1 VTPVDGILLNLFA
14 SHDGIE
20 RCRQADQEKSTA
32 VEKFDQPLFFLPGS
46 VVCEKENFMRFE
58 RRFQQGTTT
67 LGRFS
72 LPGWKSGSSPRKV
85 LGRLKAALVLLSVAI
100 FWGLPASAQQ
110 LYYPFTDG
118 IASPIARGV
127 GKSSLSESVAPT
139 RNQDVTSTDRSIMTE
154 FKIVSRRLFGLK
166 SMVGISVFDAI
177 GAADA
182 VRKGQRISALCE
194 RVDERYRSLGWKRS
208 PCSSLP
214 WTYERVSEQGYP
226 LIYWDYSGL
235 TWGRGEP
242 PPDES
247 TLVLGGVHPD
257 ELTPINLA
265 FRFAEALN
273 KDTGLFAQH
282 RVVVAP
288 LVNPDGF
295 FMFPARRTNANG
307 IDLNRNF
314 ATRDWWSNAVSWWKK
329 RRGSDLRHFPG
340 AAPETEEGTRFQ
352 VDLMS
357 HFQPDKLVT
366 IHAPLGFLDYDGPGD
381 NKRQNL
387 SEFEKKA
394 RDLAYIV
401 SRNSN
406 NYKVLDFG
414 FYPGSLG
421 NYAGNE
427 RHVPTVTLELSST
440 NPRFADKYW
449 REFFPGLRAAV
460 KYEFKRSV
468 LARLETLSRQTQ
480 TGTTATTCC
489 QE

>member
-1 VTPVDGILLNLFA
+1 
-14 SHDGIE
+14 
-20 RCRQADQEKSTA
+20 
-32 VEKFDQPLFFLPGS
+32 
-46 VVCEKENFMRFE
+46 MRFE

-67 LGRFS
+67 LGWSS
-72 LPGWKSGSSPRKV
+72 LPCWEGGSSPRKV
-85 LGRLKAALVLLSVAI
+85 LGRVKTVLLLLSGAL
-100 FWGLPASAQQ
+100 FWDLPASAQQ
-110 LYYPFTDG
+110 PYYPFTDG
-118 IASPIARGV
+118 IPSPIAAGV
-127 GKSSLSESVAPT
+127 GKSSPLGAVATT
-139 RNQDVTSTDRSIMTE
+139 RNQEVTSTDRSIMTE
-154 FKIVSRRLFGLK
+154 FKIVSRRLFGLN

-177 GAADA
+177 GSADA
-182 VRKGQRISALCE
+182 VRKAQRISALCE

-314 ATRDWWSNAVSWWKK
+314 ATRDWWPNAVSWWKK
-329 RRGSDLRHFPG
+329 RRSSDPRHFPG

-357 HFQPDKLVT
+357 HFQPDKIVS

-406 NYKVLDFG
+406 NYKVLDFA

-468 LARLETLSRQTQ
+468 LARLETLSLQTQ
-480 TGTTATTCC
+480 TGTTATACC

>member
-1 VTPVDGILLNLFA
+1 MTPDDGFALNLFA
-14 SHDGIE
+14 SHGGIG
-20 RCRQADQEKSTA
+20 RSHLEKLITPTVAEAHKPPRGVLAGTGPS
-32 VEKFDQPLFFLPGS
+32 G
-46 VVCEKENFMRFE
+46 KENFMRFDGLFWCGASLGG
-58 RRFQQGTTT
+58 RNHGRVQNQSTSLWFRALRMAT
-67 LGRFS
+67 LMSAFVS
-72 LPGWKSGSSPRKV
+72 LGV
-85 LGRLKAALVLLSVAI
+85 HNE
-100 FWGLPASAQQ
+100 AQAQ
-110 LYYPFTDG
+110 ELYFPFTDD
-118 IASPIARGV
+118 IPSPVPPESSRTTSALSSAAV
-127 GKSSLSESVAPT
+127 KSSGVTAP
-139 RNQDVTSTDRSIMTE
+139 SDRSIMTE
-154 FKIVSRRLFGLK
+154 FKFLSKRLFGLENF
-166 SMVGISVFDAI
+166 VGISVFDAV
-177 GAADA
+177 GSADA
-182 VRKGQRISALCE
+182 VRKAQRISALCE
-194 RVDERYRSLGWKRS
+194 RVDERYRSLGWRKS
-208 PCSSLP
+208 PCSAVP
-214 WTYERVSEQGYP
+214 WTYDRVSEQGYP
-226 LIYWDYSGL
+226 LIYWDFSGL
-235 TWGRGEP
+235 RWGRGEP

-273 KDTGLFAQH
+273 VDPGLFAQH

-314 ATRDWWSNAVSWWKK
+314 ATRDWWTSAKAWWRQ
-329 RRGSDLRHFPG
+329 RRNSDPRHFPG
-340 AAPETEEGTRFQ
+340 QAPETEEGTRFQ
-352 VDLMS
+352 VELMN
-357 HFQPDKLVT
+357 HFQPDKLVS

-387 SEFEKKA
+387 SNFEKKA

-406 NYKVLDFG
+406 NYRVLDFA

-468 LARLETLSRQTQ
+468 LARLENRSLQTQ
-480 TGTTATTCC
+480 AGASTSLD
-489 QE
+489 